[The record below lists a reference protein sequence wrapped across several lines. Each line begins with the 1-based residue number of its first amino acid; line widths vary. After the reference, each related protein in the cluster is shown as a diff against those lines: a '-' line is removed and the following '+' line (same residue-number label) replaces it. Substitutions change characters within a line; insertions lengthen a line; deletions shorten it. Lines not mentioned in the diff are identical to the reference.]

1 MEIRRPIFS
10 RVSAVVP
17 YGENYM
23 TIGRCLQTHIRSL
36 TAVESG
42 HGSAHFV
49 ATDVVANNL
58 SIRNQLGVRGGIGSW
73 LGLWRCW
80 HSVLKGSR
88 RGVLSCLV
96 AVHNGSTILHITV
109 LLTVTILRALR
120 LCPIPLCWCLPIVP
134 HVAPPPRPIQILPIP
149 K

>member
-1 MEIRRPIFS
+1 MEISRPIFS

-36 TAVESG
+36 TAVELG

-88 RGVLSCLV
+88 RGCS
-96 AVHNGSTILHITV
+96 AV
-109 LLTVTILRALR
+109 LLLFIRKYYSPHHR
-120 LCPIPLCWCLPIVP
+120 L
-134 HVAPPPRPIQILPIP
+134 AD
-149 K
+149 